1 MVQCGAVWCS
11 VLQCVANVQCVL
23 QGVANVQCVLQCVAN
38 VASSFLSSK
47 LTFVCV
53 AVCYRVLQYAFF
65 HENSHLEI
73 ADQGENSHE
82 ADD

>member
-1 MVQCGAVWCS
+1 LQCAAVWCS
-11 VLQCVANVQCVL
+11 VLQCVAVYRS
-23 QGVANVQCVLQCVAN
+23 VLQCVAN